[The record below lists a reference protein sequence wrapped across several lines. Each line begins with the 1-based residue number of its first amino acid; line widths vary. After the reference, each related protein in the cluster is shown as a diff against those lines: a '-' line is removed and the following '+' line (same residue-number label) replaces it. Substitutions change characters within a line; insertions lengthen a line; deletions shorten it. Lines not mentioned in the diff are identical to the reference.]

1 VPVVFPLHLGRQ
13 IVWAAIVIAG
23 WTGSPGRDISARQ
36 TQPQTVGNLRDTE
49 GVPLSDHDAIT
60 LDFTLREGRP
70 TT

>member
-1 VPVVFPLHLGRQ
+1 VGGR
-13 IVWAAIVIAG
+13 V
-23 WTGSPGRDISARQ
+23 SARLDWFAGKGIAVASD

-60 LDFTLREGRP
+60 LDFTLRPVPP